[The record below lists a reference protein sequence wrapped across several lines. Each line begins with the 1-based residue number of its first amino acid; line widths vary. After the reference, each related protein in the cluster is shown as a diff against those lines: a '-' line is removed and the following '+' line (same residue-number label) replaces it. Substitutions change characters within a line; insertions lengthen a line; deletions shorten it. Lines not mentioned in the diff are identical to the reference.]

1 MEEKLKTRTTETM
14 GNIFRIWILGT
25 LTLGTADL
33 VWGVSPK
40 DYPYLREQL
49 ERADLK
55 SSKDILVSS
64 LSGGSLVSWYSG
76 IHLFVIKFLHT

>member
-64 LSGGSLVSWYSG
+64 LSGGSLVSCYSG